1 MKPQILSSPTFFDH
15 RGSFTPINLN
25 ILDKN
30 WIQSNISIS
39 DKSNTFRGMHY
50 QKQPFSQ
57 AKLVKVIKGKIMDY
71 IVDLRTESPDFMKLQ
86 EFELNEQNCLFVPR
100 EFAHGFLTLE
110 DNTIVQYLV
119 DNDYSK
125 ENEMTLFWNEIP
137 ELNLKLQNLNL
148 ILSEK
153 DKP

>member
-1 MKPQILSSPTFFDH
+1 MNPQILSSPTFFDH

-50 QKQPFSQ
+50 QRQPFSQ
-57 AKLVKVIKGKIMDY
+57 AKLVKVIRGKIMDY

-86 EFELNEQNCLFVPR
+86 IVEPGKQGSCLVQQN
-100 EFAHGFLTLE
+100 GT
-110 DNTIVQYLV
+110 
-119 DNDYSK
+119 
-125 ENEMTLFWNEIP
+125 
-137 ELNLKLQNLNL
+137 
-148 ILSEK
+148 
-153 DKP
+153 

>member
-1 MKPQILSSPTFFDH
+1 MKPQILHSPTFFDH
-15 RGSFTPINLN
+15 RGSFTPISLN

-71 IVDLRTESPDFMKLQ
+71 IVDLRSESPDFMKLQ

-125 ENEMTLFWNEIP
+125 EDEMTLFWNEIP